1 MTPPDDRAVADLVAR
16 LRAGYATGRTRPL
29 AWRRE
34 QLRAMVALVCDNEGA
49 ILDALRADL
58 GKPRVEGYLT
68 DIGFVVTA
76 VREMIRNLQRWN
88 RPVRVRTPL
97 VVGPARS
104 RLVPEPLGTV
114 LVIAPWN
121 YPVQLLLV
129 PAAGALAA
137 GNAVVLKP
145 SEVSA
150 ATSSLL
156 ADLVPRY
163 LDPEAVAL
171 VEGGVGET
179 TVLLEQRWDH
189 IFFTGNPTVGR
200 VVMAAAA
207 RHLTPVTLE
216 LGGKSPVIVDRSA
229 DLRVAARRIAWGKW
243 LNAGQTC
250 VAPDHVLVDRSVRDE
265 LVDELGRAIEVF
277 FGRDPRTSGDYGR
290 IVSDRHLDR
299 QVSLMADGRVVLGG
313 EVVRAER
320 YVAPTVL
327 EDPVDDAPLMTEE
340 IFGPL
345 LPVVPF
351 GSLDEAVARV
361 AAGPRPLALYVFASD
376 RAAVDTVLARTSAG
390 GVTVNGTILHL
401 LNPQLPFGGVGE
413 SGMGAYHGEAGVR
426 QFQHRKPVLER
437 STRIDPAI
445 AYPPIGRLKA
455 AVLRRLL

>member
-1 MTPPDDRAVADLVAR
+1 MTDPHAVAAASVAAR
-16 LRAGYATGRTRPL
+16 TRAAFAAGRTRPQ
-29 AWRRE
+29 AWRRA
-34 QLRAMVALVCDNEGA
+34 QLQAMVAMMGDNEAA

-58 GKPRVEGYLT
+58 GKPPVEGYLT

-88 RPVRVRTPL
+88 RTERVRTPL
-97 VVGPARS
+97 TAGPGRS

-156 ADLVPRY
+156 AELVPRY
-163 LDPEAVAL
+163 LDTEAVAL
-171 VEGGVGET
+171 VPGGVAET
-179 TVLLEQRWDH
+179 TALLEHRWDH
-189 IFFTGNPTVGR
+189 VFFTGNPTVAR

-216 LGGKSPVIVDRSA
+216 LGGKSPAIVDGSA

-250 VAPDHVLVDRSVRDE
+250 VAPDHVLVHESVHDRLLDE
-265 LVDELGRAIEVF
+265 LARAVGSF
-277 FGRDPRTSGDYGR
+277 YGADPRTSGDYGR
-290 IVSDRHLDR
+290 IVSDRHLARLVD
-299 QVSLMADGRVVLGG
+299 LMGGGRVVLGG
-313 EVVRAER
+313 EVVASER

-327 EDPVDDAPLMTEE
+327 VDPVEDSRLMTEE

-351 GSLDEAVARV
+351 RSLDEAVARV
-361 AAGPRPLALYVFASD
+361 GDRPKPLALYVFARD
-376 RAAVDTVLARTSAG
+376 RGAIDTVVARTSAG

-401 LNPQLPFGGVGE
+401 LNPHLPFGGVGD
-413 SGMGAYHGEAGVR
+413 SGIGAYHGEAGVR
-426 QFQHRKPVLER
+426 LFQHRKPVLER
-437 STRIDPAI
+437 TVRPDPALV
-445 AYPPIGRLKA
+445 YPPLGRIKA
-455 AVLRRLL
+455 AVLRRLV